1 MFQYSCTGRID
12 GITGNVDLDYCYETY
27 KKSTTTKA
35 QSQQLMLF
43 AASDNN
49 EKEDE
54 DKKDEN
60 TETYDYTLNDGDLLT
75 DAKPVW
81 KGTTSSIDP
90 LFFNVMLPKNNDT
103 KSMAYALFINDY
115 YYGIFWLEQTK
126 KETEDKDEEESGGES
141 S

>member
-27 KKSTTTKA
+27 KKSTPKA

-43 AASDNN
+43 AANDNN
-49 EKEDE
+49 EKKDE
-54 DKKDEN
+54 NKKDEN
-60 TETYDYTLNDGDLLT
+60 TDTYDYTLNDGDLLA

-126 KETEDKDEEESGGES
+126 KETEDKDEVESGGES

>member
-1 MFQYSCTGRID
+1 MYNILSSQ
-12 GITGNVDLDYCYETY
+12 IT
-27 KKSTTTKA
+27 TTTKT
-35 QSQQLMLF
+35 QSQQLTLF
-43 AASDNN
+43 AANDDN
-49 EKEDE
+49 E
-54 DKKDEN
+54 KKDEN

-115 YYGIFWLEQTK
+115 YYGIFCL
-126 KETEDKDEEESGGES
+126 
-141 S
+141 